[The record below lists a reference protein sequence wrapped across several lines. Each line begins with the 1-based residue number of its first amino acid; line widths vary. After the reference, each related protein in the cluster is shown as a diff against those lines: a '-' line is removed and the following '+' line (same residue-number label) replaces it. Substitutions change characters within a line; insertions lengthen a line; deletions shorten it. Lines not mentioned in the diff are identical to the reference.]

1 MRRCPNC
8 DALLNDKTVFCG
20 NCGLKQE
27 PLNEKYAPNV
37 ISQCLLKII
46 SVRIVVLLQQ

>member
-8 DALLNDKTVFCG
+8 DALLREQTVFCG

-27 PLNEKYAPNV
+27 PLNKKNM
-37 ISQCLLKII
+37 LKM
-46 SVRIVVLLQQ
+46 